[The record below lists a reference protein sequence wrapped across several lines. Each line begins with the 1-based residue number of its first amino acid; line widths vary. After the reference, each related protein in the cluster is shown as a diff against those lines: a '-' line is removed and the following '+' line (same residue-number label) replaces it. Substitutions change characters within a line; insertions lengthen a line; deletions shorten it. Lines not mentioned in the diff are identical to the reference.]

1 MNLLL
6 IESEEL
12 RQDGTA
18 QLTGRRH
25 LHAREVLRAQEGDVL
40 RVGLR
45 GGSVGTAVV
54 TGQTEKSLELKV
66 TLDSPAPPRSGV
78 TLILAVPRP
87 KAVKRLL
94 PAFASMG
101 LDHVVLLN
109 ASRVEKSYFDARAL
123 EPATVSRLFDE
134 GLEQG
139 RDTVAPDLRIRER
152 FKPFVEDEL
161 PGLTRGAAYCLLCH
175 PGAPAL
181 PRREP
186 HARTV
191 LAVGPEGG
199 WVDFELAMFE
209 KAGFVKAGLGARPLR
224 TEIAVPAALGA
235 LGLS

>member
-6 IESEEL
+6 IEPEEL
-12 RQDGTA
+12 REDGSA

-45 GGSVGTAVV
+45 GGSVGTATVI
-54 TGQTEKSLELKV
+54 GQTDKSLDLKV
-66 TLDSPAPPRSGV
+66 TLDAGAPPRSGV

-87 KAVKRLL
+87 KALKRLL
-94 PAFASMG
+94 PAFSSMG

-139 RDTVAPDLRIRER
+139 KDTVSPDLRIRER

-161 PGLTRGAAYCLLCH
+161 PGLTRGAAYCLVCH

-191 LAVGPEGG
+191 IAVGPEGG

-209 KAGFVKAGLGARPLR
+209 KAGFVRVGLGARPLR